1 MGLIAKMLIH
11 LILRSLTQTHG
22 FVLRL
27 LAIIETT
34 GVRPFD
40 IMNSHD
46 VKG

>member
-27 LAIIETT
+27 LAIIEAT

-40 IMNSHD
+40 IMNSHG